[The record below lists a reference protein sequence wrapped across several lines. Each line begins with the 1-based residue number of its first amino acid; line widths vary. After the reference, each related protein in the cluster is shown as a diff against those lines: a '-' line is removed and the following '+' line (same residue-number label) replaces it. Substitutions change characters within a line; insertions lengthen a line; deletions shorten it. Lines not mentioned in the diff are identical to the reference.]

1 MSLKAIW
8 EAWGP
13 VMVTPAVIVLLSLVE
28 IAPIKINPWSAIMK
42 FLGSRLNSDVTAR
55 LDTMQQ
61 CQAETRKKLDE
72 HIAKDDA
79 QTASLWR
86 TQILRFNDELL
97 HDRRHTKEHFDEIL
111 GTIKDYEATAPR
123 TRTSRTA
130 SASTPSTTS
139 TAYMTSFWKVTIF
152 CERS

>member
-13 VMVTPAVIVLLSLVE
+13 VMVTPAVIILLSLVE

-42 FLGSRLNSDVTAR
+42 FLGSRMNADVTAR
-55 LDTMQQ
+55 LDTMQE
-61 CQAETRKKLDE
+61 CQNETRQKLNE
-72 HIAKDDA
+72 HIKKDDA

-97 HDRRHTKEHFDEIL
+97 HDLHHTKEHFDEIL
-111 GTIKDYEATAPR
+111 GTIKDYETYCHTHDGYPNGKCVHAIANINR
-123 TRTSRTA
+123 VYDELLESHD
-130 SASTPSTTS
+130 
-139 TAYMTSFWKVTIF
+139 FL
-152 CERS
+152 